1 MTGSPQCIISIAF
14 FATFYPL
21 VCSVMDWMHAW
32 IVWERLLLQASCF
45 WSHKL
50 DEYYKTYLNSS
61 VLVYFHYS
69 MHHSYCCNSI
79 SLWKCNN
86 CTLMPVSYSLCIT
99 ARKQVWESFKLQHI
113 TPVPYLSFHATQ
125 LQRQPL
131 GLSLQHTI
139 VSNIVTSTC
148 VFSRLGARRAP
159 VILETQNMVW
169 VNRNCVL
176 SSASWQ
182 MIRSFKFYI
191 QSTVQIRGRYTKKS
205 RIIYFIHEDRLCL
218 QQRQSS
224 GSRERDNIRG

>member
-1 MTGSPQCIISIAF
+1 MTGSPQCIICIAF

-50 DEYYKTYLNSS
+50 DEYYKMYLNSS

-79 SLWKCNN
+79 SVSCTCLWSSQYQAIAACVPLKVQQSHHWCQFHI
-86 CTLMPVSYSLCIT
+86 LSVKRPE
-99 ARKQVWESFKLQHI
+99 KQVWESFKLQHI

-159 VILETQNMVW
+159 VVLETQNMVW
-169 VNRNCVL
+169 VNQNCVL

-182 MIRSFKFYI
+182 MIWSFKFYI
-191 QSTVQIRGRYTKKS
+191 QSTVQIRGR
-205 RIIYFIHEDRLCL
+205 
-218 QQRQSS
+218 
-224 GSRERDNIRG
+224 